1 MALVTGKNDYEDAA
15 LAAMGPLADAAGR
28 SPTGFGTLLGA
39 IDFYTSNP
47 AEIVILGPR
56 REPLLDVVRELYRPN
71 KILIAPDDPASLE
84 GLTPL
89 VEDRG
94 PVEGKAAAYVCHRG
108 VCLLPVTDPEAL
120 QELL

>member
-1 MALVTGKNDYEDAA
+1 MALITGRNDYEDVA
-15 LAAMGPLADAAGR
+15 LAAMRPLADAAGR

-56 REPLLDVVRELYRPN
+56 REPLLDIMHERYRPN
-71 KILIAPDDPASLE
+71 KIQVAPDDPSSLE

-89 VEDRG
+89 IEGRG

-108 VCLLPVTDPEAL
+108 VCFLPVTDAGAL
-120 QELL
+120 RKQI